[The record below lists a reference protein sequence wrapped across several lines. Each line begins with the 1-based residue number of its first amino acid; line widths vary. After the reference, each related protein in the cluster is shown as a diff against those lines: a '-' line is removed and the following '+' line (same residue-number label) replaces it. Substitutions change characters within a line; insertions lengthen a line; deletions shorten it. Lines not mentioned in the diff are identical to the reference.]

1 MPSSLPRAA
10 LSVWVLIGLVAA
22 CASGNTSRQPPGQ
35 PMVTAEDIERN
46 PSEPIEMVLQ
56 AKVPGL
62 LVTRTADGGIALQ
75 IRGPSSFYSSDAPL
89 YVIDDVEI
97 QPGSGGAVPNL
108 NPHDIESIRV
118 LKDPADTGIYG
129 VRGANGV
136 IVITTIR
143 PLRRIH

>member
-10 LSVWVLIGLVAA
+10 LSVWVLIGLAAA
-22 CASGNTSRQPPGQ
+22 CASGNTVREPPGQ
-35 PMVTAEDIERN
+35 PMVTAEDIEKN
-46 PSEPIEMVLQ
+46 PSEPIETVLQ
-56 AKVPGL
+56 AKVPGV

-97 QPGSGGAVPNL
+97 QSGPGGAVPNL

-118 LKDPADTGIYG
+118 LKDPADIGIYG